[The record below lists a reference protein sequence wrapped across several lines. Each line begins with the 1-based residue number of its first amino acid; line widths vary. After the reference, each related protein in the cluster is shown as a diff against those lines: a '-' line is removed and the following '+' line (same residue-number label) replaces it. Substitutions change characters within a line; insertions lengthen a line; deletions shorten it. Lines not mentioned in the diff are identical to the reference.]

1 MPNPKLNKLYQ
12 LYKDNQPELLGGM
25 DEESFVAKFSDN
37 EKLGKLF
44 DITNEQDAEMLGGL
58 QRDQYIA
65 KFGESRATKY
75 FTAQMDAMKNQAS
88 TEPRVGVSSPKAL
101 GKVTQ
106 EEALIEK
113 PIHVAQESTA
123 NKPILDPNLG
133 KNPFELV
140 DLKDKD
146 PLQEG
151 VKNIRNYEERKKE
164 GDKANPERTTYNLG
178 MEAINN
184 SYNQANSNIDKVKIF
199 VNNQKGKE
207 DAFDYYMAD
216 LQAVSNSID
225 SDPEKKNPN
234 TNKLIDQ
241 FNKEWGD
248 IQNSEMV
255 GKYLFPSLE
264 FLGKM
269 QDSRNKVKDSVPNY
283 TKYLDDIQKEQAESD
298 KIDYTTGGGFLKGAA
313 NKLKRVIGGT
323 FLGNIAAIGKGLT
336 DSQVFYDIGE
346 YAKQTE
352 ELNPSATRHQRSTVE
367 DYVHDEETGL
377 DMVFDDSVNG
387 QTPQFQYFVDPKTG
401 NMANVIITD
410 AIQKKIDQYAKDKK
424 FESRRVG
431 GAIVSQGVDEL
442 IEELPELALTVATD
456 GLLSAGMKGLR
467 AAKITSQSN
476 KILRTAKTLANT
488 KIAKDITAKHVGAH
502 VGELLSGTIE
512 GSADYREEG
521 LKAGLSEDEVSAFQL
536 AAGLNAGIS
545 DAINPMEVVAL
556 KKDIDIF
563 FKKKLADY
571 AAGKITKTALL
582 KETGASFILNT
593 SKNLA
598 KETVSEGIVEPLVGN
613 KIRKTFN
620 ELKGTDFKET
630 DINPRSIEAGFWLS
644 AVSSGVFSVPTS
656 MRVSKGGLMA
666 DAIKYAVNNPEEL
679 QAYFKGRRAAQGG
692 QALDRENY
700 LKSVIDQ
707 VNDAGLSK
715 PDKEQAALLMIDRQN
730 ASLEVEELEKKYGAD
745 APLVKKKRNE
755 LFDIEGKIDDIFSK
769 EKAPQQEA
777 QAEPE
782 APPPPQAEEEAPAEE
797 AKAPEET
804 PPAKEEPAAAEPQ
817 APTDTD
823 IEKTTSDIGGSK
835 SVSQNLTNTIGNL
848 SRTESGLSQSERNKN
863 LELYSS
869 VQSAD
874 TFEDA
879 NRQISEAYHRAK
891 QDGSNPELVKAVED
905 LLGKQKESSPTPQTG
920 KDIGGE
926 LLNSVNPTG
935 GVFSN
940 YSAEEIDKLPLG
952 ENITTYDKTSN
963 KKQDEKITVYRGVPK
978 DASDDIVSGDFVT
991 TNKKLAQDY
1000 AGTGKVISKEVR
1012 ADEILDDKTEPLGD
1026 EYILRQ
1032 KPITEGAKDIPSE
1045 DWSRDVESTA
1055 NALEDKAKGVIK
1067 TPNDIPNTLGTY
1079 LQNLTDGSW
1088 LIRDGDNSKEWV
1100 YLVSNSIK
1108 EIEKVFDLIPY
1119 SAKTK
1124 ELLQS
1129 IKKKV
1134 EKNNYDI
1141 SKETT
1146 ELSDSTKKEFYKS
1159 GEGWGIKEVSEAYHK
1174 AKADGSNPELVQA
1187 RCCCWCRCV

>member
-715 PDKEQAALLMIDRQN
+715 SDKEQAALLMIDRQN
-730 ASLEVEELEKKYGAD
+730 ASLEVEELEKKYGTD

-905 LLGKQKESSPTPQTG
+905 LLGKPTEQP
-920 KDIGGE
+920 
-926 LLNSVNPTG
+926 
-935 GVFSN
+935 
-940 YSAEEIDKLPLG
+940 
-952 ENITTYDKTSN
+952 
-963 KKQDEKITVYRGVPK
+963 
-978 DASDDIVSGDFVT
+978 
-991 TNKKLAQDY
+991 
-1000 AGTGKVISKEVR
+1000 
-1012 ADEILDDKTEPLGD
+1012 
-1026 EYILRQ
+1026 
-1032 KPITEGAKDIPSE
+1032 
-1045 DWSRDVESTA
+1045 
-1055 NALEDKAKGVIK
+1055 
-1067 TPNDIPNTLGTY
+1067 
-1079 LQNLTDGSW
+1079 
-1088 LIRDGDNSKEWV
+1088 
-1100 YLVSNSIK
+1100 
-1108 EIEKVFDLIPY
+1108 
-1119 SAKTK
+1119 
-1124 ELLQS
+1124 
-1129 IKKKV
+1129 
-1134 EKNNYDI
+1134 
-1141 SKETT
+1141 KETT
-1146 ELSDSTKKEFYKS
+1146 PNVEDR
-1159 GEGWGIKEVSEAYHK
+1159 
-1174 AKADGSNPELVQA
+1174 KADIERRRPTSYI
-1187 RCCCWCRCV
+1187 